1 MPKIDVT
8 CLNPLR
14 PQPKPSANLPE
25 TTSTHSDDAAEP
37 MEVDKAPMGRTLRK
51 RKGKVAKHL
60 KREANEKEMESF
72 QKRMFGHGYRGRPR
86 PDPVTQPPC
95 RTAVPRPERREHIR
109 SSQRHHSHPSQTS
122 IHEFAAKHPHPPS
135 PVYVKIDRHSDSVID
150 RHQETDI
157 NPSTSIDIDHTTSID
172 IRPIPKSIIS
182 KKAKFDKQYL
192 TPDEFGIFRDPD
204 GYARAIDGRTLHVSR
219 EDIADIF

>member
-1 MPKIDVT
+1 M
-8 CLNPLR
+8 
-14 PQPKPSANLPE
+14 
-25 TTSTHSDDAAEP
+25 THE
-37 MEVDKAPMGRTLRK
+37 
-51 RKGKVAKHL
+51 
-60 KREANEKEMESF
+60 
-72 QKRMFGHGYRGRPR
+72 
-86 PDPVTQPPC
+86 
-95 RTAVPRPERREHIR
+95 
-109 SSQRHHSHPSQTS
+109 
-122 IHEFAAKHPHPPS
+122 EFAAKHPHPPS
-135 PVYVKIDRHSDSVID
+135 PVYVKIDRHSYSVID